1 MGDYRRH
8 SPAAADPGASR
19 ADYLLAWKYLVG
31 YFNDVLG
38 IA

>member
-1 MGDYRRH
+1 MPPREF
-8 SPAAADPGASR
+8 AARLSQIFVSSAHH
-19 ADYLLAWKYLVG
+19 LAWKYLVG